1 MSHHFALLSLI
12 FMMSF
17 VMVFDKA
24 HWRRSISRFLSANL
38 LSQDEV
44 TQLQA
49 IWSAS
54 QES

>member
-17 VMVFDKA
+17 VMVFDKV
-24 HWRRSISRFLSANL
+24 HWRKKISRFLSSNL
-38 LSQDEV
+38 LDQDEV

-49 IWSAS
+49 IWSACQDS
-54 QES
+54 